1 MLSRIRATYHD
12 YPLKFWVLVGAAF
25 IDTIGRT
32 TIWPFFA
39 LYITQRFDV
48 GMTEAGVLLAIFSTS
63 GFAGNMIGGAL
74 TDRIGRKAIVIFGLV
89 VSALSSLTLGLVDH
103 LATFYLL
110 AILVGALS
118 DVAGPAHNAMV
129 ADMLPTE
136 KQAEG
141 FGILRVTANLAWIF
155 GPTIGGLLA
164 ARSFYLLFVVDAVSS
179 LITAAIVFRLIPE
192 TRPQARGVGAR
203 ESVGQTFRGYGTV
216 VRDGVFVAFIVISA
230 LMNLVYL
237 QMYSTLSVYLRDVHG
252 VSTRAYGFLMSM
264 NALAVVIFQFPLTRR
279 LRPYRPMILMAVGTA
294 LYMVGFS
301 MYGFVTTF
309 FLFAVA
315 MLTIT
320 FGEMVV
326 IPTAQA
332 LVARLAPEDKR
343 GRYMAVFGLS
353 WGISATFGP
362 FGAGLILD
370 NFNPN
375 WVWYLGGILAAVAVV
390 GFLALDSRTRSR
402 LAAQSAV
409 EGEAAPALA
418 GSSE

>member
-1 MLSRIRATYHD
+1 
-12 YPLKFWVLVGAAF
+12 
-25 IDTIGRT
+25 
-32 TIWPFFA
+32 
-39 LYITQRFDV
+39 
-48 GMTEAGVLLAIFSTS
+48 
-63 GFAGNMIGGAL
+63 
-74 TDRIGRKAIVIFGLV
+74 
-89 VSALSSLTLGLVDH
+89 
-103 LATFYLL
+103 
-110 AILVGALS
+110 
-118 DVAGPAHNAMV
+118 MV
-129 ADMLPTE
+129 ADMLPPE

-179 LITAAIVFRLIPE
+179 LITAAIVLRLIPE
-192 TRPQARGVGAR
+192 TRPQARQVGAK

-216 VRDGVFVAFIVISA
+216 VQDGVFVAFIVISA

-375 WVWYLGGILAAVAVV
+375 WVWYLGGILAAVAVA
-390 GFLALDSRTRSR
+390 GFLALDARTKSR
-402 LAAQSAV
+402 LAAEPAAHDQL
-409 EGEAAPALA
+409 APALV
-418 GSSE
+418 GSSESK